1 MQTKSRD
8 NRHRNDAEIPEEEN
22 MKLDENTGME
32 EFPPSLHQSKV
43 RLEASLRQAHTHLK
57 ITLKIAFKIMLKRMT
72 RRTFLRLGLRGCLRS
87 LDSVRTA
94 P

>member
-32 EFPPSLHQSKV
+32 EFPPSLHQPKV
-43 RLEASLRQAHTHLK
+43 RLELSLRQAYTHLK
-57 ITLKIAFKIMLKRMT
+57 VTLKVKLKVTLNIALKIMLKRMT
-72 RRTFLRLGLRGCLRS
+72 R
-87 LDSVRTA
+87 
-94 P
+94 